1 MQSLE
6 VFLRELSNLKKMV
19 KVLVVATSRKTR
31 GGITSVV
38 KAHETG
44 EHWAKYHC
52 RWIQTHI
59 DTNAFAKTFY
69 FVRAIFQYV
78 FLLPFYDLVHIHLA
92 AVNRKIPFVFL
103 AKLFGKKLIVH
114 LHFPAPETTLYD
126 KRLSPR
132 YHWCMKK
139 ADVVIVLS
147 YQWKKLIEEIYNDI
161 HNIKVIYNPCPSVNR
176 DIGDKQD
183 KYILFAG
190 TVYHRKGFD
199 DMIKAFAKVH
209 QQCPGWRL
217 VFAGNGE
224 IERGKQLAKDNGIE
238 DKCEFL
244 GWVTG
249 KKKEMA
255 FQQASAYCLSS
266 YAEGFPMG
274 VLDAWAYGLPVIT
287 TPVGGLPDILQ
298 DGVNALVNEP
308 GDIDGLACNF
318 VKITND
324 KLRCKISEESVK
336 LAEGIFSMQVI
347 SNQIDS
353 LYDELLNK
361 TI

>member
-1 MQSLE
+1 M
-6 VFLRELSNLKKMV
+6 N
-19 KVLVVATSRKTR
+19 KVLIVATSRKTR

-52 RWIQTHI
+52 RWIETHI
-59 DTNAFAKTFY
+59 DTSPVLKILY
-69 FVRAIFQYV
+69 FITALFQFV
-78 FLLPFYDLVHIHLA
+78 ILLPFYDLVHIHLA

-103 AKLFGKKLIVH
+103 TKLYRKKLIVH
-114 LHFPAPETTLYD
+114 LHFPGAETTLYD

-132 YHWCMKK
+132 YKWCMQK
-139 ADVVIVLS
+139 ADVVIALS
-147 YQWKKLIEEIYNDI
+147 YTWKRLIEETYQIN
-161 HNIKVIYNPCPSVNR
+161 NIRVIYNPCPQVKR
-176 DIGDKQD
+176 DLANKKD
-183 KYILFAG
+183 KYILYAG
-190 TVYHRKGFD
+190 TVDHRKGYD
-199 DMIKAFAKVH
+199 DMIKAFGKVH
-209 QQCPGWRL
+209 KQCPGWRL

-224 IERGKQLAKDNGIE
+224 IEKGKQLAEENGVA
-238 DKCEFL
+238 DKCIFL

-249 KKKEMA
+249 HDKEKA
-255 FQQASAYCLSS
+255 FQKASAYCLSS

-324 KLRCKISEESVK
+324 KLRCKISEESLK